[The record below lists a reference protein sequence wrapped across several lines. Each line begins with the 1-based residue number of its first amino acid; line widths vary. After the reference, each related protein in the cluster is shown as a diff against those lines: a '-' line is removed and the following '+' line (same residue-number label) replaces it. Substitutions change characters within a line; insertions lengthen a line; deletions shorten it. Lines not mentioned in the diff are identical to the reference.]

1 VKILSG
7 YVDIR
12 LLYRGKQKKERERK
26 VLSLFQFKE
35 EKRVKEEEAVIRA
48 EKERHIIYQDRT
60 KRIQFNSN
68 QHNNIINYC

>member
-1 VKILSG
+1 MLTSG
-7 YVDIR
+7 SYTEENR
-12 LLYRGKQKKERERK
+12 RKRERK